1 PIRMRSNPSK
11 WARSPLRALV
21 LIPINP
27 GSLIPPSGFID
38 VTDMQPPKKAKRIP
52 GKVNAVIFKAG

>member
-1 PIRMRSNPSK
+1 MRSNPSK

-38 VTDMQPPKKAKRIP
+38 VTDCNLLKKQNESPAK
-52 GKVNAVIFKAG
+52 